1 MKAAEIV
8 EQMGKLVADAP
19 DELQYFDPEG
29 NRFIYVSKES
39 ASSGDYYRFRI
50 GSDIYMFAEKVEAY
64 TTPIDEEAL
73 KLYTSVPMGM
83 SLSGMIYVD
92 AWRVRGE

>member
-8 EQMGKLVADAP
+8 EQMEKLVADAP

-39 ASSGDYYRFRI
+39 AASGDYYRFRI
-50 GSDIYMFAEKVEAY
+50 GSNVYAFADKVSYRSSAAN
-64 TTPIDEEAL
+64 EEML
-73 KLYTSVPMGM
+73 NLFNGGILTG
-83 SLSGMIYVD
+83 IIFVD

>member
-8 EQMGKLVADAP
+8 EQMKGLVPDSM

-29 NRFIYVSKES
+29 NRNVYVSKEKS
-39 ASSGDYYRFRI
+39 ATGDYYRFRF
-50 GSDIYMFAEKVEAY
+50 GSNVYAFADKVSYRSSAAN
-64 TTPIDEEAL
+64 EEIL
-73 KLYTSVPMGM
+73 NLFNGGILTG
-83 SLSGMIYVD
+83 IIFVD